1 MLNYQRVGLNST
13 ANVKKTVENTSCPS
27 KDGEFDFS
35 YGVQKKLYS
44 TERVNT
50 ISYVSG
56 HNKMRISRSNDLL
69 MLSDFV
75 IVDMWISTKILWV
88 RGNCSL
94 IH

>member
-13 ANVKKTVENTSCPS
+13 ANVKKPSKTPAACPS

-56 HNKMRISRSNDLL
+56 HNKMIISRSNDLL
-69 MLSDFV
+69 ILSDFV
-75 IVDMWISTKILWV
+75 IVDM
-88 RGNCSL
+88 
-94 IH
+94 